1 MALTF
6 LPLFYLKYHPN
17 PVLLDEFQLFRS
29 QTFLIIS
36 VLLAGGINTAVTILS
51 DAKISILL
59 LISAFLTLFASVIF
73 KIYLNVIL
81 ASILIVALYFFS
93 AHMSAKSAEKG
104 FLLEQLSRPLVILI
118 IYFVSPYIAIL
129 LLLLLIFRCSY
140 CNSISID
147 LHFSTA
153 QLYLILISII
163 EVGTVNIDTILLS
176 NKIKGYG
183 EYKMYFQ
190 LAGLLTVPL
199 MVYDSK
205 LRSLFASNVLT
216 KNTYRIFQY
225 ELRKIAV
232 FLSLMVIILSVILE
246 LRIYVTVL
254 CLAFLV
260 DISFGNSYL
269 YAFFKKD
276 YARILLASLVYFTSY
291 IFAVF
296 ISESLLV
303 LALSYLFAVFM
314 KNIIL
319 TNFKYRFYG

>member
-1 MALTF
+1 MASLRLYKLYLIRAIGMALTF

-183 EYKMYFQ
+183 EYKMYF
-190 LAGLLTVPL
+190 
-199 MVYDSK
+199 K
-205 LRSLFASNVLT
+205 RLFSPFFEND
-216 KNTYRIFQY
+216 
-225 ELRKIAV
+225 
-232 FLSLMVIILSVILE
+232 LSLIIIQWMTQVDFIKSYLLYFCSIY
-246 LRIYVTVL
+246 LRI
-254 CLAFLV
+254 
-260 DISFGNSYL
+260 I
-269 YAFFKKD
+269 
-276 YARILLASLVYFTSY
+276 ASLSIVLFVCRVY
-291 IFAVF
+291 
-296 ISESLLV
+296 E
-303 LALSYLFAVFM
+303 
-314 KNIIL
+314 
-319 TNFKYRFYG
+319 KYYFNKFQI